1 MIIQK
6 NGQTFNFGLDID
18 KAIEL
23 EEKEGF
29 NVFDGIDT
37 MLTAKGNPSLLGVDR
52 VCNTILGYSLKDL
65 MAAGFSLTDLMG
77 EDGIILSV
85 FKEAG
90 FISDTNAGNTSTE
103 PTGEQEA
110 SEVA

>member
-1 MIIQK
+1 MIVQK

-65 MAAGFSLTDLMG
+65 MASGFTLVELMG
-77 EDGIILSV
+77 DNGVIMTV
-85 FKEAG
+85 FKESG
-90 FISDTNAGNTSTE
+90 FISDMNAGSTSQE

>member
-1 MIIQK
+1 MIVQK
-6 NGQTFNFGLDID
+6 NGQTFNFGIDIER
-18 KAIEL
+18 AIEL

-52 VCNTILGYSLKDL
+52 VCNTILGYTLKDL
-65 MAAGFSLTDLMG
+65 MAAGFTLTDLMG
-77 EDGIILSV
+77 EDGVILSV

-90 FISDTNAGNTSTE
+90 FISDMKDGDSSQASTE
-103 PTGEQEA
+103 EDKSAT
-110 SEVA
+110 V

>member
-1 MIIQK
+1 MIVQK
-6 NGQTFNFGLDID
+6 NGQTFNFGLDIER
-18 KAIEL
+18 AIEL

-37 MLTAKGNPSLLGVDR
+37 MLTAKGNPSFLGVDR
-52 VCNTILGYSLKDL
+52 VCNAILGYTLKDL

-77 EDGIILSV
+77 EDGVILSV

-90 FISDTNAGNTSTE
+90 FISDMKGGDSSQDNTVADQS
-103 PTGEQEA
+103 A
-110 SEVA
+110 SV